1 MALSIV
7 QGTVAAALTS
17 GGAGGGLGYQYSK
30 PSDSSASGL
39 DQAFLNRFHRFV
51 EEGGPPDMDKFLS
64 SLLAETSLR
73 DRRGISPEAE
83 KRARKARE
91 DLVAQ
96 GKKMTISAGEP
107 LLFQVNF
114 LCGFSNVLLTFNF
127 SERRQRRWR

>member
-1 MALSIV
+1 
-7 QGTVAAALTS
+7 
-17 GGAGGGLGYQYSK
+17 
-30 PSDSSASGL
+30 
-39 DQAFLNRFHRFV
+39 
-51 EEGGPPDMDKFLS
+51 MDKFLS

-114 LCGFSNVLLTFNF
+114 SVMSRTFLNLIF
-127 SERRQRRWR
+127 SEQR